1 MHVHMMSM
9 SSVEWTD
16 LDFKISVALTGMLCS
31 VVMFDVAKRVISIEA
46 YPTKSI
52 ILNDHL
58 FQQKHTFKM
67 YVGIQS
73 ELDNI

>member
-9 SSVEWTD
+9 TSSVERTD

-31 VVMFDVAKRVISIEA
+31 VVMFDVAKRVISIGA

-52 ILNDHL
+52 ILNIIC
-58 FQQKHTFKM
+58 FSKNNS
-67 YVGIQS
+67 VRIR
-73 ELDNI
+73 